1 MARAGTPDASSD
13 LDDADGQQT
22 TSTTLP
28 VMLGIV
34 TQAQRVQ
41 ARLKSLVQLNIEL
54 AKVEGKRRAIA
65 LGIALGLAVLAVVL
79 VLYAVGFLFA
89 AAAVGIAEELPLW
102 LSLLIVAIALLLFAA
117 VAGLVAARFAK
128 KVSPPSEAVE
138 EAKRTVETVQTHA

>member
-1 MARAGTPDASSD
+1 
-13 LDDADGQQT
+13 
-22 TSTTLP
+22 
-28 VMLGIV
+28 MLGIV

-65 LGIALGLAVLAVVL
+65 LGVALGLAVLAAVL

-102 LSLLIVAIALLLFAA
+102 LSLLIVAIALLLFAVVA
-117 VAGLVAARFAK
+117 VLVASRFAK

>member
-1 MARAGTPDASSD
+1 M
-13 LDDADGQQT
+13 
-22 TSTTLP
+22 
-28 VMLGIV
+28 MLGIV

-54 AKVEGKRRAIA
+54 AKVEGKRRATA
-65 LGIALGLAVLAVVL
+65 LGIALGLAVLAAVL
-79 VLYAVGFLFA
+79 VLYAVGFLFS

-102 LSLLIVAIALLLFAA
+102 LSLLIVAIALLLFAV

>member
-1 MARAGTPDASSD
+1 MTRPA
-13 LDDADGQQT
+13 ADGIDF
-22 TSTTLP
+22 L

-65 LGIALGLAVLAVVL
+65 LGIALGLAVLAAVL

-102 LSLLIVAIALLLFAA
+102 LSLLIVAIALLLFAV

-138 EAKRTVETVQTHA
+138 ETKRTVETVKIHA